1 MEKKMSENE
10 QGKKRGKKDEHG
22 ESESQAAFDFW
33 NSHSERFLEMALR
46 TGYRGRLEHPDAYG
60 KRTGDCGDTVEFF
73 LTVENESIC
82 DILFDVHGCLNTTA
96 CANTVVELAREK
108 SLEEAWK
115 IGPESIE
122 NYLETLPPD
131 HRHCA
136 ELAAGAFYRA
146 LADYREMKRS
156 PWKKMYGNR

>member
-1 MEKKMSENE
+1 MEKKKGE
-10 QGKKRGKKDEHG
+10 DERHKNG
-22 ESESQAAFDFW
+22 ERDNPESREAFDFW

-46 TGYRGRLEHPDAYG
+46 ADYRGRIEHPDAYG

-73 LTVENESIC
+73 MTIENERIR
-82 DILFDVHGCLNTTA
+82 DILFDVHGCLNTSA
-96 CANTVVELAREK
+96 CANTVVEFARGK

-115 IGPESIE
+115 IGPEAIE
-122 NYLETLPPD
+122 DYLETLPPD
-131 HRHCA
+131 HSHCA
-136 ELAAGAFYRA
+136 ELAVGAFYLA